1 MFYLTSKFHDNS
13 VNTFEFIE
21 GGGGGGGH
29 LKPTPQ
35 ARELPKSLGGIGL
48 TLKLAGYFAK
58 HIQARRGSLNPS
70 PKNFET
76 ANN

>member
-21 GGGGGGGH
+21 GGGGD

-35 ARELPKSLGGIGL
+35 ARKLPKSLGGIGL

-58 HIQARRGSLNPS
+58 QIQARRGSLNPS